1 MKEHELFA
9 ILSPHLPSR
18 LDVSERL
25 QETIQLFLLWFTVTP
40 SDNEK
45 KRGMDMVKIS
55 YTRHSIYLLSFIVIF
70 YRCKNNAIKMW
81 TFVITTLLRRI
92 FH

>member
-25 QETIQLFLLWFTVTP
+25 QETIQPFLLWFIVTP
-40 SDNEK
+40 SDKEK

-55 YTRHSIYLLSFIVIF
+55 YTRYSIYLLSLSFIIA
-70 YRCKNNAIKMW
+70 K
-81 TFVITTLLRRI
+81 ITLYGHLLLL
-92 FH
+92 H